1 MLPFRATA
9 GKWQLNIPS
18 DTETALSLTH
28 GSAQLGLPSGGAF
41 SVKKDD
47 GKYTLKTSADST
59 LSITITEDDV
69 ELYKEKTF
77 LAKVGDIDESQL
89 YELLARQFPVSVDSG
104 QNPEEEGDPSGGRR
118 RRRTRKTRRQS
129 PRRSRSTY
137 TLKV

>member
-41 SVKKDD
+41 SVKKEES
-47 GKYTLKTSADST
+47 KYTLKTSADST

-77 LAKVGDIDESQL
+77 LAKIGDIDESQL